1 MFDRKNIRTH
11 HEAIN
16 ALISKYCEEN
26 GLVFNPATVSFTDT
40 ELNYKCRIQATDA
53 NGNAKLDP
61 WEVIEIKHLI
71 KEGNGT
77 EEVLNADTVLG
88 RNVHLINGK
97 TAKILGYNH
106 KRPKYCWRIEMGGK
120 TVLVSNHMIMW
131 HKGFA
136 A

>member
-16 ALISKYCEEN
+16 ALIAKYCEEN
-26 GLVFNPATVSFTDT
+26 GLAFNPASVSFTGT
-40 ELNYKCRIQATDA
+40 ELNYKCRIQATDE

-61 WEVIEIKHLI
+61 WEAREIKSLI
-71 KEGNGT
+71 KEGNGA

-88 RNVHLINGK
+88 RSVHLINGK
-97 TAKILGYNH
+97 VAKIAGYNR
-106 KRPKYCWRIEMGGK
+106 KRPKYCWRIEMDGK
-120 TVLVSNHMIMW
+120 TVLVPNRMIMW